1 MDKST
6 KLRFG
11 LLINPFAGI
20 GGKVGLKGSDG
31 DAIRQEAFDK
41 GAVPQAA
48 NRAKLALESVTK
60 YSHLIEWF
68 TVDGAMGGLTLEALG
83 FEYTSVHHAN
93 LISEAADT
101 LQAVTEFN
109 QLDLDLILFAGG
121 DGTARNI
128 CSVVKTEQVVLGIPA
143 GVKIHS
149 GVYAI
154 TPKAAAIVVE
164 RMIRNQL
171 VSLIEASV
179 MDIDEDEFR
188 AGTVKAKKYGEM
200 LVPAEYQFIQSTKI
214 SSSQLASQ
222 NDQQQEVNLQND
234 IAEYLVEHM
243 EEDIHYLI
251 GSGTSCAAVM
261 NALDLPNSLL
271 GIDWVHQEQLKQSD
285 LTESDILKIIE
296 EHPTKVKIV
305 ITIIGGQ
312 GHILGRGNHQI
323 SANVMSRLKKTDL
336 IIIATKNKISQL
348 NNKPLVVDTDDPLIN
363 QKLSGLARVICG
375 YEDEI
380 YYRIGLEA

>member
-31 DAIRQEAFDK
+31 EAIRQEAFER
-41 GAVPQAA
+41 GAIPQAA
-48 NRAKLALESVTK
+48 NRAKLTLESLIN
-60 YSHLIEWF
+60 YSDLIEWF
-68 TVDGAMGGLTLEALG
+68 SVDGAMGGDTLTALG
-83 FEYTSVHHAN
+83 FKYTSVHNAHS
-93 LISEAADT
+93 ISEAADT

-128 CSVVKTEQVVLGIPA
+128 CSVVKAEQVVLGIPA

-154 TPKAAAIVVE
+154 TPNAAALVIE
-164 RMIRNQL
+164 KIIQNQL

-179 MDIDEDEFR
+179 MDIDEDAFR

-200 LVPAEYQFIQSTKI
+200 LVPAEYQFIQSTKV
-214 SSSQLASQ
+214 SSSQLSSQ
-222 NDQQQEVNLQND
+222 DNKQQEANLQND
-234 IAEYLVEHM
+234 IAEYLLEQM
-243 EEDIHYLI
+243 EDDVHYLI

-261 NALDLPNSLL
+261 DALDLTNSLL
-271 GIDWVHQEQLKQSD
+271 GIDWVHQEQLMQSD
-285 LTESDILKIIE
+285 LTESDILKVIE
-296 EHPTKVKIV
+296 EHPTKIKIV

-323 SANVMSRLKKTDL
+323 SANVMSQLDKADL
-336 IIIATKNKISQL
+336 IIIATRNKISQL

-380 YYRIGLEA
+380 YYRIGLDI